1 MGVFDML
8 NISASALSAERQRAE
23 VTAANLANAETTHT
37 DTGGPY
43 MRKQVVFSAT
53 NGSPFH
59 TVFNHL
65 GSSQAPAGSVQLTQV
80 VDDPTPPIQRYE
92 PGNPD
97 ANASGYV
104 EYPGHQSS
112 YRDGGPDGGCPRL
125 SVECVGSKR
134 GKANDSGIHRHLEIF
149 VAGSRT
155 MSNVSLGAIQNAYVP
170 SSSAIDSGADG
181 GGLNFGDVLKNAVHS
196 VDKMND
202 SAAVQVNNLLQGGSG
217 DMNSVMIAV
226 KRQMFLSS
234 S

>member
-59 TVFNHL
+59 TVFNRL

-104 EYPGHQSS
+104 EYPAINPATEMVDLMGAVRAYQLNASAVS
-112 YRDGGPDGGCPRL
+112 AAKQMIQE
-125 SVECVGSKR
+125 S
-134 GKANDSGIHRHLEIF
+134 LEI
-149 VAGSRT
+149 
-155 MSNVSLGAIQNAYVP
+155 LK
-170 SSSAIDSGADG
+170 SS
-181 GGLNFGDVLKNAVHS
+181 
-196 VDKMND
+196 
-202 SAAVQVNNLLQGGSG
+202 
-217 DMNSVMIAV
+217 
-226 KRQMFLSS
+226 
-234 S
+234 